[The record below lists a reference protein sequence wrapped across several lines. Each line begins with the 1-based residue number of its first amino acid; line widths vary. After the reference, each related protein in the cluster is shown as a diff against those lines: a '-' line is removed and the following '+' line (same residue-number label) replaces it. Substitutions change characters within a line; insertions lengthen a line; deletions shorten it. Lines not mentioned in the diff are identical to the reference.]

1 MELLQLKYFQTVA
14 YTEHISKAAAQLNI
28 AQPSLSLTIKR
39 LEDELGTALFHRKG
53 RHIELNAAGEVLL
66 KHVNRI
72 FVELENATLALK
84 EKHDELSRLIRIAI
98 SNSRFLS
105 GLISEYI
112 EEFPDSQLHQ
122 GIASRSDI
130 IMQLKKGE
138 IDLGITGYPIQDE
151 DIESCVLVEEDI
163 VLVLPSA
170 HEYGGEKQ
178 ISLHK
183 VANESFLSLADNDEY
198 RRFTMTLCETA
209 GFVPHLAFE
218 VDSHTL
224 MEIIRMD
231 RGVALLPISVC
242 HNLGLHYVSIADESS
257 VYPISLSWTK
267 HRNHS
272 PAVSQF
278 RDFITSYYTLNTPA
292 YKKTYNVPHPDLNKK
307 SR

>member
-39 LEDELGTALFHRKG
+39 LEDEMGTPLFHRKG
-53 RHIELNAAGEVLL
+53 RNIELNAAGKILL

-72 FVELENATLALK
+72 FVELENARLAIK
-84 EKHDELSRLIRIAI
+84 EKHDELSSLIRIAI

-112 EEFPDSQLHQ
+112 EVCPSAQLHQ

-130 IMQLKKGE
+130 VTQLKKGD
-138 IDLGITGYPIQDE
+138 IDLGITGHPIVDE
-151 DIESCVLVEEDI
+151 EIVSVVLVEEHI
-163 VLVLPSA
+163 VLVLPST
-170 HEYGGEKQ
+170 HPYSGEQ
-178 ISLHK
+178 EISLHA
-183 VANESFLSLADNDEY
+183 VANEPFLALANNDEY
-198 RRFTMTLCETA
+198 RRFTTMLCEKA

-224 MEIIRMD
+224 VEIIRLD

-242 HNLGLHYVSIADESS
+242 RNLGLHYVPITDDAAI
-257 VYPISLSWTK
+257 YPISLSWVK
-267 HRNHS
+267 HRNFS
-272 PAVSQF
+272 PFLEQF
-278 RDFITSYYTLNTPA
+278 RDFITSYYVTNA
-292 YKKTYNVPHPDLNKK
+292 SIFRV
-307 SR
+307 

>member
-39 LEDELGTALFHRKG
+39 LEDEMGTPLFHRKG
-53 RHIELNAAGEVLL
+53 RNIELNAAGKILL

-72 FVELENATLALK
+72 FVELENARLAIK
-84 EKHDELSRLIRIAI
+84 EKHDELSSLIRIAI

-112 EEFPDSQLHQ
+112 EVCPSAQLQQ

-130 IMQLKKGE
+130 VTQLKKGD
-138 IDLGITGYPIQDE
+138 IDLGITGHPIVDE
-151 DIESCVLVEEDI
+151 EIVSVVLVEEHI
-163 VLVLPSA
+163 VLVLPST
-170 HEYGGEKQ
+170 HPYSGEQ
-178 ISLHK
+178 EISLHA
-183 VANESFLSLADNDEY
+183 VANEPFLALANNDEY
-198 RRFTMTLCETA
+198 RRFTTMLCEKA

-224 MEIIRMD
+224 VEIIRLD

-242 HNLGLHYVSIADESS
+242 RNLGLHYVSITDDAA
-257 VYPISLSWTK
+257 VYPISLSWVK
-267 HRNHS
+267 HRNFS
-272 PAVSQF
+272 PFLEQF
-278 RDFITSYYTLNTPA
+278 RDFITSYYMTNA
-292 YKKTYNVPHPDLNKK
+292 SMFKV
-307 SR
+307 